1 MSFKLKVNQVRRDIM
16 HGLTQNLGSS
26 SKVRAIGGKKIEIKR
41 ILISRPNSRLGNQIL
56 ITPLIQEVS
65 DTFPE
70 CKIDLFVRGYVAE
83 IIFENYKNVDRIIKL
98 PKKPFKDLGKYIKV
112 WFSLRK
118 YNYDIVINVDKVSSS
133 GRLSTLISNGKIK
146 FFCDS
151 YNDLEVRYN
160 DYLHIAKFP
169 VYNLRSYLTQLG
181 YKETNKPVPPLDLKL
196 SSAERTKG
204 KEVLDSLV
212 SNTKK
217 TIAIYTFATGTKC
230 YSVEWW
236 MEVYGRLK
244 SEFGKEYN
252 ILEVLPVENVSQIGF
267 DAPSYYSKDLREIA
281 AVIAS
286 TELFLGA
293 DSGMM
298 HLASSALTPVVGL
311 FSVTS
316 VDKYQPYGAN
326 SVAIH
331 TDTAGVEDIIHA
343 ISKILMPL

>member
-1 MSFKLKVNQVRRDIM
+1 M
-16 HGLTQNLGSS
+16 HGLTQNVGST
-26 SKVRAIGGKKIEIKR
+26 SKVRVYGGEKIEIKR

-65 DTFPE
+65 ETFPE
-70 CKIDLFVRGYVAE
+70 CKIDLFVRGFVSE
-83 IIFENYKNVDRIIKL
+83 IIFEHYKNVDRIIKL
-98 PKKPFKDLGKYIKV
+98 PKKPFKELGKYIKV
-112 WFSLRK
+112 GLSLRK
-118 YNYDIVINVDKVSSS
+118 YRYDIVINVDKISSS
-133 GRLSTLISNGKIK
+133 GRLSTLLSDGKIK

-151 YNDLEVRYN
+151 YNDLKEKYS

-181 YKETNKPVPPLDLKL
+181 YSETNKPVPTLNIKL
-196 SSAERTKG
+196 SPAELAKG
-204 KEVLDSLV
+204 KAVLDSLV

-236 MEVYGRLK
+236 MTVYERLK
-244 SEFGKEYN
+244 SEFAEKYN

-281 AVIAS
+281 AVIAN
-286 TELFLGA
+286 TAVFLGA

-298 HLASSALTPVVGL
+298 HLACSSQTPVVGL

-316 VDKYQPYGAN
+316 VDKYQPYGNN

-331 TDTAGVEDIIHA
+331 TKTGGVEDIVHEIN
-343 ISKILMPL
+343 KILKPL